1 MKQLNLFVFKL
12 LLITGISLAVH
23 AGEVYKTVDENGNVV
38 FSDKKS
44 SDAEKVQVQ
53 PNVVDI
59 NTPAM
64 PESTV
69 QEKPKQQASSQPQVN
84 QQQVNVTGTTAGGN
98 ARRRVRT
105 QTNGE
110 GINNGRRPTAT
121 PAARHGVGR

>member
-1 MKQLNLFVFKL
+1 MKITRPLFL
-12 LLITGISLAVH
+12 LLIFAASSFNGLSAEI
-23 AGEVYKTVDENGNVV
+23 YKTVDEKGNVV

-64 PESTV
+64 PESTA
-69 QEKPKQQASSQPQVN
+69 QEKPKQQASSQPQVI
-84 QQQVNVTGTTAGGN
+84 QQQVNVTGTSAGGN

-110 GINNGRRPTAT
+110 GVNNGRRPTAT